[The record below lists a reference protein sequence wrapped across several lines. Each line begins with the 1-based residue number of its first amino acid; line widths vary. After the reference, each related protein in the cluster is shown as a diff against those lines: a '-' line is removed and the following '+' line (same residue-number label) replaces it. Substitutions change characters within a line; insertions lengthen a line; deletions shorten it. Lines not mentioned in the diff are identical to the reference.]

1 LPFDVV
7 REYLKITKLVWP
19 LALGMMNNAVMQF
32 VDRAFLSWYSLTA
45 LEAVLPAGM
54 LMWVFAGFFQAIVG
68 YSSVF
73 VGMSHGAKDNDGTC
87 SAYRAAGIIA
97 LGATLLS
104 LPLIIFSMG
113 LFTLVINILMMA
125 LAIWLTPGVHV
136 DLVGAVAG
144 TIILAI
150 INSLL
155 NLLVS
160 SRQSK

>member
-1 LPFDVV
+1 MIKKQL
-7 REYLKITKLVWP
+7 LVFLLRW
-19 LALGMMNNAVMQF
+19 LGSSFGMWIVISFFGSIDQNVY
-32 VDRAFLSWYSLTA
+32 DG
-45 LEAVLPAGM
+45 VL
-54 LMWVFAGFFQAIVG
+54 LYVFAGLIFSLVNSIVRPL
-68 YSSVF
+68 
-73 VGMSHGAKDNDGTC
+73 T
-87 SAYRAAGIIA
+87 
-97 LGATLLS
+97 TLLS

>member
-1 LPFDVV
+1 MIKKQLLVFLLRWLGSSFGMWIVISFFGSIDQNVYDGVLLYVIAGLIFSLVNSIV
-7 REYLKITKLVWP
+7 RP
-19 LALGMMNNAVMQF
+19 L
-32 VDRAFLSWYSLTA
+32 T
-45 LEAVLPAGM
+45 
-54 LMWVFAGFFQAIVG
+54 
-68 YSSVF
+68 
-73 VGMSHGAKDNDGTC
+73 
-87 SAYRAAGIIA
+87 
-97 LGATLLS
+97 TLLS

>member
-1 LPFDVV
+1 MIKKQLLVFLLRWLGSSFGMWIVISFFGSIDQDVYDGVLLYVIAGLIFSFVNSIV
-7 REYLKITKLVWP
+7 RP
-19 LALGMMNNAVMQF
+19 L
-32 VDRAFLSWYSLTA
+32 T
-45 LEAVLPAGM
+45 
-54 LMWVFAGFFQAIVG
+54 
-68 YSSVF
+68 
-73 VGMSHGAKDNDGTC
+73 
-87 SAYRAAGIIA
+87 
-97 LGATLLS
+97 TLLS

-144 TIILAI
+144 TITLAI